1 MTKSG
6 AKCTNLVKTALFY
19 SIVTI
24 YIGLRPRIKCLYL
37 VCTWRKKTT
46 QMRDTYVKKRYP
58 YMKVSS
64 HINATPLTQF
74 FQENR
79 IIFKKPIFE
88 QSHFGS
94 LWKEGA
100 SSKYSQNSNVTC
112 VAFEEYRI
120 SSYSFRGNYSFCNLE
135 IQRLQYINV
144 PKLFKGRSYSRAET
158 IWGNTAVFS

>member
-1 MTKSG
+1 MK
-6 AKCTNLVKTALFY
+6 KKDHTNE
-19 SIVTI
+19 
-24 YIGLRPRIKCLYL
+24 R
-37 VCTWRKKTT
+37 
-46 QMRDTYVKKRYP
+46 YVKKRYP
-58 YMKVSS
+58 YMKVSN
-64 HINATPLTQF
+64 HINATLLTQF

-135 IQRLQYINV
+135 IQRLQYIRPKV
-144 PKLFKGRSYSRAET
+144 TVHKCAETIQRKKLFKGGNYMRKYGKWKTIKIFRFFFMFSHRA
-158 IWGNTAVFS
+158 AVSCTFNLGEK